1 MSSEIHLNEGAVIE
15 FANKGK
21 FCLGVVTNVDEK
33 SDKVKLINATGR
45 DMILPAKQILHDL
58 KYRLPTSMLIS
69 NIQNELNSLDIRAN
83 NPANQCD
90 IEDIWQLI
98 EGEYDEISLNDM
110 LSLPFD
116 APTPVQRLAL
126 IRALREDKIYF
137 KAISNETFSP
147 RNPQT
152 VQELLRQREIRA
164 QKEKWREKFADE
176 ALVLLNQPED
186 LRTQTVEDHI
196 LAHSDVLD
204 AWKIIENY
212 AVLGSDCQDKVE
224 AEALLETVLSR
235 MNRGFQGTAHL
246 RARAFL
252 RETGF
257 WTPQTNVAIIKY
269 EIPVQ
274 FSEEIEHDAFN
285 YYQNPQTDPNRLDLT
300 ELDIFSIDDPDT
312 LDIDDALSIEKL
324 SENRLRLGIHIA
336 APASRLP
343 VGSPLETEA
352 RHRST
357 SIYLP
362 ELRIPMLPAI
372 LSENAFSL
380 MPGEKRNAISFLIT
394 LDSEFNILEQK
405 IVPSVVIS
413 KHRLSYDMAEHMIE
427 EGEDDLSD
435 EIRLVQEITE
445 FSAANRRNHGAID
458 IDIPEF
464 KLKWLPEESRYEFHP
479 IDPSMMS
486 RQLVSECM
494 IMANALAAEFC
505 SEHSIPALYRLQ
517 PPPNNM
523 PDAQTLEAMPNDLI
537 RAFAMRRCMMP
548 AASSMT
554 PGFHAGLGLD
564 KYIQATSPL
573 RRYADLLC
581 HYQLESWFAT
591 QNPRFDAEEFNA
603 ILAETDLGL
612 SKARSASHEA
622 YQLATLKYLK
632 QLGNQIIDA
641 IILQYNTER
650 GDIAQVALIET
661 QVRAN
666 LSTKNRW
673 PVGTLCRVRIENIR
687 PEEGVIQL
695 QFIEVIS

>member
-1 MSSEIHLNEGAVIE
+1 
-15 FANKGK
+15 
-21 FCLGVVTNVDEK
+21 
-33 SDKVKLINATGR
+33 
-45 DMILPAKQILHDL
+45 
-58 KYRLPTSMLIS
+58 
-69 NIQNELNSLDIRAN
+69 
-83 NPANQCD
+83 
-90 IEDIWQLI
+90 
-98 EGEYDEISLNDM
+98 
-110 LSLPFD
+110 
-116 APTPVQRLAL
+116 
-126 IRALREDKIYF
+126 
-137 KAISNETFSP
+137 
-147 RNPQT
+147 
-152 VQELLRQREIRA
+152 
-164 QKEKWREKFADE
+164 
-176 ALVLLNQPED
+176 
-186 LRTQTVEDHI
+186 
-196 LAHSDVLD
+196 
-204 AWKIIENY
+204 
-212 AVLGSDCQDKVE
+212 
-224 AEALLETVLSR
+224 
-235 MNRGFQGTAHL
+235 
-246 RARAFL
+246 
-252 RETGF
+252 
-257 WTPQTNVAIIKY
+257 
-269 EIPVQ
+269 
-274 FSEEIEHDAFN
+274 
-285 YYQNPQTDPNRLDLT
+285 
-300 ELDIFSIDDPDT
+300 
-312 LDIDDALSIEKL
+312 
-324 SENRLRLGIHIA
+324 
-336 APASRLP
+336 

-581 HYQLESWFAT
+581 HYQLESRFAT